1 MVHLLVKRI
10 LKFVII
16 TALKITNRK
25 IKITVLQAV
34 KLCLVVFEVSEEPAL
49 PILKMSALSSS
60 VTIHQTTKHAIPDNS
75 QVQKYYYLR
84 QAISNKLNTSTH
96 TVNIN
101 SPRNL
106 LPVSFC
112 FCVSTKNATSLIS

>member
-1 MVHLLVKRI
+1 MKFIINTTLKR
-10 LKFVII
+10 
-16 TALKITNRK
+16 TNLK

-34 KLCLVVFEVSEEPAL
+34 KLCLVIFEVSEEPAL

-60 VTIHQTTKHAIPDNS
+60 VNTQQTTKHAIPYNG
-75 QVQKYYYLR
+75 QVQKYYHSR
-84 QAISNKLNTSTH
+84 QATSNKLNKSTH

-106 LPVSFC
+106 LLVFFC
-112 FCVSTKNATSLIS
+112 FCVSTKNATRFIS